1 MKSWPISTM
10 HFNLCWNCTRP
21 SERWGFCTPVIPWI
35 WFFSLVKNRR
45 KLFQTAASAVVTKKR
60 GKRWNLIFTLVRV
73 QAKQRALASSF
84 LGSHIS
90 WTMSLLTNEEK
101 ERIKGLR
108 CHAEVTKKV
117 KGKGQKQQA
126 SRVFLMKNFLT
137 VTRFSLRASV
147 ALPAPP
153 NPFHLWK
160 GSHEETKWPS
170 FFFVHF
176 RLC

>member
-117 KGKGQKQQA
+117 KEGKRPEAAGVA
-126 SRVFLMKNFLT
+126 AL
-137 VTRFSLRASV
+137 

-153 NPFHLWK
+153 YPFISEKWK

>member
-1 MKSWPISTM
+1 MDLDKGSFSSITGRLKLNPLETLNFLFLLCKMSMKSWPISTM

-108 CHAEVTKKV
+108 EMPCW
-117 KGKGQKQQA
+117 GNQK
-126 SRVFLMKNFLT
+126 S
-137 VTRFSLRASV
+137 
-147 ALPAPP
+147 
-153 NPFHLWK
+153 
-160 GSHEETKWPS
+160 
-170 FFFVHF
+170 
-176 RLC
+176 